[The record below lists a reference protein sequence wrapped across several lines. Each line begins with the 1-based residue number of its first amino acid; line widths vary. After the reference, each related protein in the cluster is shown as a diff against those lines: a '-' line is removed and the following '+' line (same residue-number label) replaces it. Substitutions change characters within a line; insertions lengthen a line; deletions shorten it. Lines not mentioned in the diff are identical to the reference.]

1 MKDARRHERILP
13 RGRIAQWS
21 RDQMD
26 KLSTLELRALL
37 DNAERLHEP
46 EVAALCSEILSARPH
61 GHTPARR
68 REQASRTRE
77 LVTRGKAFE
86 MNGVTLRSRL
96 WSRGGTRSDGAVMLV
111 LHVNDVRPEGAKK
124 SCLLWA
130 PNADGARPWSD
141 SAGGKERL
149 EHCRSALE
157 RGSAQG
163 FLAHGAPGRERAD
176 AANVLDLEIE
186 QRGDEYW
193 ASWTAS

>member
-1 MKDARRHERILP
+1 MKDARRQERILP
-13 RGRIAQWS
+13 RGRIAQWT
-21 RDQMD
+21 REQMD

-77 LVTRGKAFE
+77 LVTRGKALE
-86 MNGVTLRSRL
+86 ANGVSVRSRL
-96 WSRGGTRSDGAVMLV
+96 WSRGGTRGDGAVVLV
-111 LHVNDVRPEGAKK
+111 LHVNDVRPEGARKA
-124 SCLLWA
+124 CLLWG
-130 PNADGARPWSD
+130 PNGDGERPWSD

-149 EHCRSALE
+149 EHCRSALA

-163 FLAHGAPGRERAD
+163 LLAQGAPGRERAD
-176 AANVLDLEIE
+176 ATNVLELEVE
-186 QRGDEYW
+186 LRGEEYW
-193 ASWTAS
+193 ASWTAA